1 MAASPR
7 IKQSLTQRGAI
18 CLIDEN
24 NFSYNKNNHI
34 AGAAHIFWKC
44 SKCNA
49 RIKTTVNLEL
59 VGDLP
64 EHLHEGNNMMKRKV
78 NTTEKEHIQK
88 MARMPGQTVQS
99 VSQKISSTV
108 EVINHL

>member
-1 MAASPR
+1 MLYALLMR
-7 IKQSLTQRGAI
+7 T
-18 CLIDEN
+18 
-24 NFSYNKNNHI
+24 
-34 AGAAHIFWKC
+34 AAHIFWKC
-44 SKCNA
+44 SKRNA

-59 VGDLP
+59 VGDLS

-78 NTTEKEHIQK
+78 HATEKEHIQK